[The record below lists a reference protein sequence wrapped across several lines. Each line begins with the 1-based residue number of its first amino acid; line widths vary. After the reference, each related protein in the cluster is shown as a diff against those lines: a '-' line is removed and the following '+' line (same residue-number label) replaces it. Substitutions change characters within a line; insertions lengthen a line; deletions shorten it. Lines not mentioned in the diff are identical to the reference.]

1 MDEENVK
8 AIKKWPILK
17 SITGVRS
24 FHDLVS
30 FYMRF
35 IKDFSTLI
43 APLTKIVLLCE
54 NYISVLVDLELF
66 YYFIKDFSTLIAPL
80 TKIVLLYDNCISFLV
95 DLGLFI
101 LFYLELF
108 YYFSSIVYDI
118 FTYYRYGYLPYT

>member
-1 MDEENVK
+1 MDEEKVK

-17 SITGVRS
+17 SIIGVRS

-30 FYMRF
+30 FYRRF

-43 APLTKIVLLCE
+43 APLTKIVLLYE
-54 NYISVLVDLELF
+54 
-66 YYFIKDFSTLIAPL
+66 
-80 TKIVLLYDNCISFLV
+80 NCISFLV

>member
-30 FYMRF
+30 FYRRF

-54 NYISVLVDLELF
+54 NYISVLVDLGF
-66 YYFIKDFSTLIAPL
+66 FYFIKDFSTLIAPL
-80 TKIVLLYDNCISFLV
+80 TKIVLLYENCISFLV
-95 DLGLFI
+95 DLGLFFF
-101 LFYLELF
+101 LFRTLLLFFQYRLRYFYLL
-108 YYFSSIVYDI
+108 
-118 FTYYRYGYLPYT
+118 